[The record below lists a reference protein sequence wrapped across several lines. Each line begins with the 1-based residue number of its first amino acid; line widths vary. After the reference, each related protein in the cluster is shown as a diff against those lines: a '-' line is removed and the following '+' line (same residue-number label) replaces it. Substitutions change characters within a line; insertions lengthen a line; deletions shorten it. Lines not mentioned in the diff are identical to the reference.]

1 MPTNFFEL
9 CSLLRWAV
17 SGGTLSVTNNKQ
29 HITSKNQT
37 HQYCTTMTV
46 VRDGTTED
54 MGYQKLIVAF
64 RGQKIEL
71 PTSPELTVGQVK
83 SAIAD
88 ATDDSVQMSPSDVKL
103 LFKGKVLSDDDDRI
117 MNVLG
122 AKSAKVY
129 RLIATGMSTMEQSD
143 NQKHFEEG
151 LKRAPRIRD
160 DITNEG
166 QQEMIRR
173 RHMGQAML
181 RKAAA
186 RGGGSQHKYC
196 FGAIETLPNLPEENK
211 ARQILTQLANDV
223 GVLACMAKHQ
233 WNVGCLAELYPD
245 GKVGESAVCVMG
257 LNQNR
262 GQKILLRLRTDDLKG
277 FRKILSIR
285 KVLFHELAH
294 NVHSDHDDKFFQLMR
309 QIERECNELDWTQGS
324 GTSTTNNSDQ
334 VFEAGTHRLGGTMT
348 DANLS
353 ARELAG
359 RAAIMRLTSEEQE
372 IYNGCGCGRESKFL
386 PPSGGTTSWFA

>member
-1 MPTNFFEL
+1 MI
-9 CSLLRWAV
+9 
-17 SGGTLSVTNNKQ
+17 
-29 HITSKNQT
+29 ITDDTS
-37 HQYCTTMTV
+37 
-46 VRDGTTED
+46 ED
-54 MGYQKLIVAF
+54 IGCHKLIVSF

-71 PTSPELTVGQVK
+71 TTSPELTVGQVK

-88 ATDDSVQMSPSDVKL
+88 ATDDSFQMSPSDVKL

-122 AKSAKVY
+122 TKSAKIY
-129 RLIATGMSTMEQSD
+129 RLIATGMSTTERLD
-143 NQKHFEEG
+143 NQQHFEEG
-151 LKRAPRIRD
+151 LKRAPRVRD
-160 DITNEG
+160 DITREG

-173 RHMGQAML
+173 RQMGQAML

-186 RGGGSQHKYC
+186 RSGGSNQHKYC
-196 FGAIETLPNLPEENK
+196 FGSIETIPNLPDEDQ
-211 ARQILTQLANDV
+211 ARQILTQLANDP

-233 WNVGCLAELYPD
+233 WNVGCLAELYPE

-257 LNQNR
+257 LNQNM

-309 QIERECNELDWTQGS
+309 QVERECNELDWTHGS
-324 GTSTTNNSDQ
+324 GTTTTNNSDQ
-334 VFEAGTHRLGGTMT
+334 VYEAGTHRLGGTMT
-348 DANLS
+348 DENLS

-359 RAAIMRLTSEEQE
+359 RAAMMRLTSEEQE
-372 IYNGCGCGRESKFL
+372 IYNSCGCGRESKFL
-386 PPSGGTTSWFA
+386 PPSSGTTNHLPK